1 YQVGGVKV
9 PHQPLNPY
17 TQNRICRPEQI
28 GLDQREIDW
37 YYEYAIACV
46 EGRAMLDSSA
56 IDAIAMEV
64 KQQKYGGAAI
74 LLPGSEL
81 R

>member
-1 YQVGGVKV
+1 MRTGF
-9 PHQPLNPY
+9 
-17 TQNRICRPEQI
+17 CRPEQL

-46 EGRAMLDSSA
+46 EGRARLDDSA
-56 IDAIAMEV
+56 MDAIAMEV
-64 KQQKYGGAAI
+64 KELKYGGAGT

-81 R
+81 C